1 MNLTSI
7 GEFFKKGIAM
17 PTSAALKADRLSASR
32 AFTLIELL
40 VVIAII
46 AVLIALLLPA
56 VQAARE
62 AARRAQCVNNLKQLA
77 LGCMNYE
84 SSNLCFPSQVGG
96 LPTWFVNSDY
106 RLGWIL
112 QTLPNFEQMPL
123 FNSYNFAGIRSEYSF
138 ANQTVIATQLNT
150 VVCPSYPGPMVQQG
164 QSDWNSFAG
173 TETASMATWNIA
185 GTCYK
190 GNLGDN
196 TTGPFPGSNNGYGDL
211 NGTTPTATGIFWRG
225 TMVVTIAAITDGTS
239 NTMLA
244 GEAIP
249 NICEW
254 NAWSESNSSVA
265 TTSIPMNQKV
275 NTDRTNPAYCYGFQS
290 QHPGGMNS
298 SFCDGSVRFI
308 KNSINQNTFRAIST
322 RNFGEILSSDSY

>member
-1 MNLTSI
+1 MRRSSI
-7 GEFFKKGIAM
+7 RG
-17 PTSAALKADRLSASR
+17 
-32 AFTLIELL
+32 FTLIELL

-84 SSNLCFPSQVGG
+84 SSNLCFPSQIAG
-96 LPTWFVNSDY
+96 LPAWFVNSDY

-112 QTLPNFEQMPL
+112 QMLPNFEQMPL

-138 ANQTVIATQLNT
+138 DNQTVIATQLNT
-150 VVCPSYPGPMVQQG
+150 VVCPSYAGPMVQQG
-164 QSDWNSFAG
+164 QADWNSFAG
-173 TETASMATWNIA
+173 TESALMSTWFIA

-196 TTGPFPGSNNGYGDL
+196 TTGPFPGSANGYGDL

-225 TMVVTIAAITDGTS
+225 TMVVKIAMITDGTS

-275 NTDRTNPAYCYGFQS
+275 NKDRTNPAYCYGFQS

-308 KNSINQNTFRAIST
+308 KNSINQNIFRAIST
-322 RNFGEILSSDSY
+322 RNFGEVLSSDSY

>member
-1 MNLTSI
+1 MRRSSI
-7 GEFFKKGIAM
+7 RG
-17 PTSAALKADRLSASR
+17 
-32 AFTLIELL
+32 FTLIELL

-62 AARRAQCVNNLKQLA
+62 AARRAQCVNNLKQLS

-84 SSNLCFPSQVGG
+84 SSNLCFPSQIAG
-96 LPTWFVNSDY
+96 LPAWFVNSDY

-112 QTLPNFEQMPL
+112 QMLPNFEQMPL

-138 ANQTVIATQLNT
+138 DNQTVIATQLNT
-150 VVCPSYPGPMVQQG
+150 VVCPSYAGPMVQQG
-164 QSDWNSFAG
+164 QADWNSFAG
-173 TETASMATWNIA
+173 TESALMSTWFIA

-196 TTGPFPGSNNGYGDL
+196 TTGPFPGSANGYGDL
-211 NGTTPTATGIFWRG
+211 NGTNPTATGIFWRG
-225 TMVVTIAAITDGTS
+225 TMVVKIAMITDGTS

-249 NICEW
+249 NICNW

-322 RNFGEILSSDSY
+322 RNFGEVLSSDSY